1 MEARAEHWLREHLPH
16 LRAVEP
22 SATPAERLLPLGVV
36 AGVIG
41 AIALALPIVIY
52 GWAHGSHSA
61 LELPMAA
68 TAWLFGLEHFAQ
80 NEYRFWPIVIG
91 AVLLLV
97 YFALQGAAFAFLEE
111 RLRTL
116 TETVVGGLVLSFYS
130 WLLFW
135 YVILP
140 IARDGAPFRET
151 ASVDAFVAPNWTWI
165 LGFALF
171 GVATGIAYWALRRA
185 RGQLA

>member
-22 SATPAERLLPLGVV
+22 SATPVERVLPLGLV
-36 AGVIG
+36 AGVLG
-41 AIALALPIVIY
+41 GVALALPLLIY
-52 GWAHGSHSA
+52 GWAHAGHSA

-91 AVLLLV
+91 VALLLA
-97 YFALQGAAFAFLEE
+97 YFALHGAAFAFLEE

-116 TETVVGGLVLSFYS
+116 PETVVGGLMLSFYS

-135 YVILP
+135 YVLLP

-151 ASVDAFVAPNWTWI
+151 ATVDAFVAPNWTWI

-171 GVATGIAYWALRRA
+171 GVGTGVAYWMLRSARSRRA
-185 RGQLA
+185 